1 MKQKIILLSLVVSLL
16 LGMSDCLAFESDQTT
31 TKEDPIKILTSP
43 ELHSLVSTWVNEFHH
58 DDTEMTAISLS
69 PAELAQQ
76 ILEKSSIAIIADNS
90 ASNLKAESFWK
101 ISLGREIY
109 VPVMHQDNPFADQIL
124 AQGISAEVYK
134 EILTKP
140 GIANW
145 GSILN
150 NENTAAVEC
159 YGIDQTTFISCLS
172 EFIQSEIAD
181 CKNGIL
187 LPPTEI
193 LSAIHKHKNAIAFCR
208 LADLIDPNNHS
219 LAENLVLIPIDV
231 NQNYT
236 VDHFEDFYGNVNDF
250 ARGVWIGKYPTSL
263 YQSIQYVCHQ
273 FPADKEEQ
281 AFIEWLLSGGQ
292 EYLGGNG
299 FSNLLRSESLA
310 ELQNLKAPSSL
321 VLASA
326 PKPAS
331 ATIIILIA
339 LAFAL
344 VVSLLVSIIRFFR
357 SDKKD
362 HSLKREM
369 TPNILNEETV
379 QISSGLSYYKS
390 HTWAFME
397 KNGSVK
403 IGVDDFISRITGR
416 ITKVKMKVEGEKVK
430 KGEAFVTIIQ
440 QGKQLN
446 IYSPVSGTIIK
457 QNANLEKNSS
467 LINSSPYTDGWIYMI
482 QPDQWL
488 KEISLSMM
496 AIDYKNWLKKEFS
509 RFKDFLANTVESKK
523 GTLSM
528 LALQDGGEITEHLL
542 ERMNPQTWEEFQ
554 TGYIDLF
561 K

>member
-1 MKQKIILLSLVVSLL
+1 MKQKIFLLSLVVSQI
-16 LGMSDCLAFESDQTT
+16 LGMSDCLAFGSDQTT
-31 TKEDPIKILTSP
+31 TKEDPIKILTSS
-43 ELHSLVSTWVNEFHH
+43 ELHPLVSTWVNEFQHE
-58 DDTEMTAISLS
+58 EMAVISLS
-69 PAELAQQ
+69 PSELTQQ
-76 ILEKSSIAIIADNS
+76 MQEKNSIAIIADNS
-90 ASNLKAESFWK
+90 VSDFKTESFWK

-109 VPVMHQDNPFADQIL
+109 VPIMHQDNPYADQLL
-124 AQGISAEVYK
+124 AQGISAEAYK
-134 EILTKP
+134 TILTESEN
-140 GIANW
+140 ANW
-145 GSILN
+145 GRILN
-150 NENTAAVEC
+150 NENTVAVEC
-159 YGIDQTTFISCLS
+159 YGIDQTAFINCLS
-172 EFIQSEIAD
+172 EFIQYEITD
-181 CKNGIL
+181 CNNGIL
-187 LPPTEI
+187 LPQAEI
-193 LSAIHKHKNAIAFCR
+193 LSSIHKNKNAIAFCR
-208 LADLIDPNNHS
+208 LADLIDPINHS

-263 YQSIQYVCHQ
+263 YQSIHYVCHE
-273 FPADKEEQ
+273 FPANKEEQ
-281 AFIEWLLSGGQ
+281 VFLEWLLTSGQ

-310 ELQNLKAPSSL
+310 ELQSLKAQPSL

-326 PKPAS
+326 PKLAS

-339 LAFAL
+339 LVFVF
-344 VVSLLVSIIRFFR
+344 VVSLLVSVIRYFR
-357 SDKKD
+357 SDNRESSLQHKK
-362 HSLKREM
+362 
-369 TPNILNEETV
+369 TPAILNEETV

-397 KNGSVK
+397 KDGKVK

-416 ITKVKMKVEGEKVK
+416 ITKVKMKEEGEKVK
-430 KGEAFVTIIQ
+430 KGEAFVTISQ

-457 QNANLEKNSS
+457 HNTNLEKNSS
-467 LINSSPYTDGWIYMI
+467 LINSSPYAEGWIYMI

-496 AIDYKNWLKKEFS
+496 AIDYKLWLKKEFS
-509 RFKDFLANTVESKK
+509 RFKDFLSNTVELKK

>member
-1 MKQKIILLSLVVSLL
+1 MVSLL

-31 TKEDPIKILTSP
+31 TKEDPMKILTSP
-43 ELHSLVSTWVNEFHH
+43 ELHSLVSTWVNEFYH

-69 PAELAQQ
+69 PSELAQQ
-76 ILEKSSIAIIADNS
+76 IQEKSSIAIIADNS
-90 ASNLKAESFWK
+90 VSSLKAESFWK

-109 VPVMHQDNPFADQIL
+109 VPIMHQDNPFTEQIL
-124 AQGISAEVYK
+124 AQGISAEAYK

-140 GIANW
+140 GAANW

-150 NENTAAVEC
+150 NENTSPVEC
-159 YGIDQTTFISCLS
+159 YGINQTTFISCIA

-181 CKNGIL
+181 CQNGIL
-187 LPPTEI
+187 LPHTKV
-193 LSAIHKHKNAIAFCR
+193 LSTIHQNKNAIAFCR
-208 LADLIDPNNHS
+208 LADLIEPNNQS
-219 LAENLVLIPIDV
+219 LVENLVLIPIDV

-250 ARGVWIGKYPTSL
+250 ARGVWIGKYPGSL
-263 YQSIQYVCHQ
+263 YQSIQYVCHE
-273 FPADKEEQ
+273 FPENKEEQ
-281 AFIEWLLSGGQ
+281 AFIAWLLSSGQ

-310 ELQNLKAPSSL
+310 KLQNLKAQPSL

-326 PKPAS
+326 PKTAS
-331 ATIIILIA
+331 ATVIILIA
-339 LAFAL
+339 LGFAFT
-344 VVSLLVSIIRFFR
+344 VSLLVSIIRYFR
-357 SDKKD
+357 SDKKE
-362 HSLKREM
+362 SLSQHEKS
-369 TPNILNEETV
+369 PAILNEETV

-397 KNGSVK
+397 KDGKVK

-416 ITKVKMKVEGEKVK
+416 ITKVKMREEGEKVK

-457 QNANLEKNSS
+457 YNANLEKNSS
-467 LINSSPYTDGWIYMI
+467 LINSSPYTEGWIYMI

-509 RFKDFLANTVESKK
+509 RFKDFLANTVELKK

-542 ERMNPQTWEEFQ
+542 EHMNPQTWEEFQ
-554 TGYIDLF
+554 IGYIDLF